1 MTIQFSRAVRKKAKA
16 RVALSG
22 PSGAGKTYS
31 ALLIA
36 KGMAGKTAML
46 DTERGSGSLYSDLM
60 EYDTLDMSPPF
71 SPERFVEVI
80 QAAEAAG
87 YETLIIDSS
96 THEWNGSGG
105 VLELVD
111 MAAKASRSGNSY
123 NAWNEGS
130 ARHKKFVDAILQ
142 ANMHVIVT
150 MRSKSAYVQDRD
162 EKSGKTKITKVGM
175 APEQRDGFE
184 YEFTVM
190 FDMANDSNV
199 ASTSKDRTQLF
210 KDPHVITVETGKRL
224 RDWLESGAIPS
235 LTDDEATKYENSI
248 TSSQNLDILRQAFEE
263 AYKHAKRV
271 GDEARLAR
279 FETLKN
285 ERKAALSTADLK
297 KAGDVA
303 ETELKKLEQI

>member
-1 MTIQFSRAVRKKAKA
+1 MTIQFTKAVRKKAKA

-31 ALLIA
+31 SLLIA
-36 KGMAGKTAML
+36 KGMGGKTAML

-60 EYDTLDMSPPF
+60 DYDTIEMSPPF
-71 SPERFVEVI
+71 APERFVEII

-96 THEWNGSGG
+96 THEWNGAGG

-190 FDMANDSNV
+190 FDMANESNV

-210 KDPHVITVETGKRL
+210 KDPHVISVETGKRL
-224 RDWLESGAIPS
+224 RDWLESGAIPA
-235 LTDDEATKYENSI
+235 LTDEEAARYENSI
-248 TSSQNLDILRQAFEE
+248 QTSQNLDILRQAFEE
-263 AYKHAKRV
+263 AYKHAKRIS
-271 GDEARLAR
+271 DTARLAK
-279 FETLKN
+279 FEALKDA
-285 ERKAALSTADLK
+285 RKVELTTAK
-297 KAGDVA
+297 QP
-303 ETELKKLEQI
+303 EPI